1 MCFEKELR
9 KVLLPTSFFAFGQL
23 VSEGETNSTQ
33 IPNTY
38 MKPSSFASSENT
50 FSLYILSL
58 NAYNS
63 KPKNYSMAFWYSAQ
77 LIYLN

>member
-1 MCFEKELR
+1 M
-9 KVLLPTSFFAFGQL
+9 LLPTSFFAFGQL

-38 MKPSSFASSENT
+38 MKPSRFASSENA
-50 FSLYILSL
+50 FSLYSLSL

-63 KPKNYSMAFWYSAQ
+63 SPENYSMTFWYNAQ
-77 LIYLN
+77 ITYLN